1 MIILPRQARDKH
13 RESTQKRRPFSQAT
27 LQNATQLRHARPL
40 WRGGK
45 TGSAKSG
52 LVALTAVD
60 VSSGDATLNL
70 FGAETRR
77 LFFARCDLPHACP
90 EPVLLKSIVFE
101 RFKLWRSNNGPPFL

>member
-1 MIILPRQARDKH
+1 MTILPRQARDKH

-77 LFFARCDLPHACP
+77 LFLPD
-90 EPVLLKSIVFE
+90 VI
-101 RFKLWRSNNGPPFL
+101 FLTLVPSLSRKIDRV